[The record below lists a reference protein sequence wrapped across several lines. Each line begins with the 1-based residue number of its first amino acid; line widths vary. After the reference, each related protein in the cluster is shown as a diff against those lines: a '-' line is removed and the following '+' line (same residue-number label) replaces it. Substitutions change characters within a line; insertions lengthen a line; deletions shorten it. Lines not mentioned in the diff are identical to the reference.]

1 MKKSLYDKMPK
12 HKLMLNPKSYRMAHP
27 VYSEKEVER
36 VKFTHKA
43 PEGIRDKVT
52 RFAIKATR
60 SSFDVVSGYDPKTL
74 DERGW
79 MNRVIFLE
87 TIAGVPGMVGGMQR
101 HLRSLRTLERDH
113 GWIHH
118 LLQEAENERMHLF
131 FFLKLRN
138 PGILYRLIIA
148 LGQGV
153 FFNAYF
159 FGYLLT
165 PSTCHRFVG
174 YLEEEAVHTYTV
186 LLEQIDNGNL
196 KHWAQMGAPKEAI
209 EYYNLPENASFRD
222 MVAHVRADEA
232 CHRDLNHHFA
242 DIPWYEDVDSHEV
255 KVNKEEEAVSDFEFS
270 IGTGDKAT
278 EETIKRAEDDE
289 KNTKV

>member
-1 MKKSLYDKMPK
+1 MPPHKSLLDKLPK
-12 HKLMLNPKSYRMAHP
+12 HKIVLNPKSYRMAHP
-27 VYSEKEVER
+27 VYSQSEVD
-36 VKFTHKA
+36 KIKYTHKK
-43 PEGIRDKVT
+43 PETILDKLTRNVIRFS
-52 RFAIKATR
+52 RA
-60 SSFDVVSGYDPKTL
+60 SFDTATGYDADKL

-87 TIAGVPGMVGGMQR
+87 CIAGVPGMIGGMQR

-138 PGILYRLIIA
+138 PGLFYRLMIA
-148 LGQGV
+148 LSQGI

-159 FGYLLT
+159 LAYMIT

-186 LLEQIDNGNL
+186 LLEQIDKGNL
-196 KHWAQMGAPKEAI
+196 PQWTNLKPSQEAI
-209 EYYNLPENASFRD
+209 DYYSLPADATFRD

-242 DIPWYEDVDSHEV
+242 DIPFYHDVEAHV
-255 KVNKEEEAVSDFEFS
+255 VTIVN
-270 IGTGDKAT
+270 DKGET
-278 EETIKRAEDDE
+278 E
-289 KNTKV
+289 